1 MYDLVAAT
9 LDLPIL
15 IMCRWNF
22 NNDYER
28 RRQRIHYDR
37 SQKSTSKVLTKLAL
51 KFPLNTRSIRSK
63 TLIT

>member
-1 MYDLVAAT
+1 MYDLVATT

-22 NNDYER
+22 NSDYER
-28 RRQRIHYDR
+28 RRQRIYYDR

-51 KFPLNTRSIRSK
+51 KFPLNTRSIKSE